1 MKFLHVV
8 AFLLI
13 SGSGFAQTKKVELYD
28 LVKMLVQDTSEY
40 SMIGDWAVNSAS
52 KYPVKWE
59 TKGINMS
66 EDLNINFYRNG
77 TANIAINGKTFTT
90 QNKPMAWKI
99 MLRGPRMGFTNFT
112 ITSTS
117 HAGLKSKTTIDS
129 LFAYKK
135 LDYKILKDCS
145 KNPAAGFYYYQVKMP
160 KKVTAWIKLSWVCA
174 GDNCMIKLDCY
185 DEGSKNLA
193 NLNCGR

>member
-1 MKFLHVV
+1 MKVLHVV

-13 SGSGFAQTKKVELYD
+13 TSVGFAQTKKVELFD
-28 LVKMLVQDTSEY
+28 LMKLLIQDTSEY
-40 SMIGDWAVNSAS
+40 SMIGDWAVSTPS

-59 TKGINMS
+59 TSGINMS
-66 EDLNINFYRNG
+66 DDININFYRNG
-77 TANIAINGKTFTT
+77 KANIAINGKTFMT

-112 ITSTS
+112 ITSAAN
-117 HAGLKSKTTIDS
+117 AGLQTKKTIDS
-129 LFAYKK
+129 LFANKK
-135 LDYKILKDCS
+135 FDYKLLKDCS
-145 KNPAAGFYYYQVKMP
+145 KNPAAGFYFYQVKIP
-160 KKVTAWIKLSWVCA
+160 KKVTAWIKVSWVGT
-174 GDNCMIKLDCY
+174 GDNCIIQLDCY